1 MKSEGISIH
10 EITKI
15 TGITVRAMH
24 YYEEKGLLKSKKRNK
39 ANHRMYSQE
48 DLYRLLELLF
58 YKEIGFSLEEI
69 SKLLDVDIYSK
80 EEMFKRY
87 LKILGLKRER
97 TEKLINLTSDY
108 IAGKRD
114 IEFTAFSNKELL
126 EIKDKYKKEIFLLYN
141 HTFRE

>member
-1 MKSEGISIH
+1 MYRRFQNRR
-10 EITKI
+10 
-15 TGITVRAMH
+15 TVRA
-24 YYEEKGLLKSKKRNK
+24 EF
-39 ANHRMYSQE
+39 A
-48 DLYRLLELLF
+48 
-58 YKEIGFSLEEI
+58 EEI